1 MALLQQSPTQDRGT
15 GRNTI
20 LLVDEDP
27 SNALVLEMLL
37 QLETPY
43 RILRFAKARDVLQ
56 QIEEIKALR
65 PVLFVFGYQLESLT
79 GLELSQQL
87 SILEGLEQVPTI
99 LMTAGRLT
107 TELER
112 AIAQSPSLKLIYKP
126 YDIDDFL
133 SVVQRSIG

>member
-43 RILRFAKARDVLQ
+43 RILRFAKARV
-56 QIEEIKALR
+56 
-65 PVLFVFGYQLESLT
+65 
-79 GLELSQQL
+79 
-87 SILEGLEQVPTI
+87 
-99 LMTAGRLT
+99 
-107 TELER
+107 
-112 AIAQSPSLKLIYKP
+112 
-126 YDIDDFL
+126 
-133 SVVQRSIG
+133 

>member
-20 LLVDEDP
+20 LIVDEDP
-27 SNALVLEMLL
+27 SNALALEMLL

-43 RILRFAKARDVLQ
+43 HILRFATVRDVLQ
-56 QIEEIKALR
+56 RIEEIKAR
-65 PVLFVFGYQLESLT
+65 KPVLFVFGYQLESLT
-79 GLELSQQL
+79 GLDLSQQL
-87 SILEGLEQVPTI
+87 SVMEGLEQVPTI